1 MISAIKETN
10 FNDEIEL
17 SLSYDDIEDIY
28 IVDIDAVYHGE
39 FIFTLLNQEFSN
51 KSDALKCYNRK
62 HEQIEMLYT
71 KC

>member
-1 MISAIKETN
+1 MIIATKKTN

-17 SLSYDDIEDIY
+17 SLSYDDIEDVY

-39 FIFTLLNQEFSN
+39 FIFTLLNQEFLS
-51 KSDALKCYNRK
+51 KSYALKCYNEK
-62 HEQIEMLYT
+62 LKQIEMLYT